1 MNRRLAALH
10 AVHAAFVIALSA
22 EALAASAAGAQNR
35 PIPYLGLEFRW
46 HRDRGTDRFLH
57 VERVAPNGPA
67 YQAGIRPDDL
77 ITHLGAV
84 RVDFGDE
91 LDFLLFMRDQKPG
104 NRLALTII
112 RAGKRLNLNAVLGQL
127 PEAARPMWERSFAMA
142 KQRRAAARSAK
153 P

>member
-1 MNRRLAALH
+1 MNRPLAALS
-10 AVHAAFVIALSA
+10 VAAWL
-22 EALAASAAGAQNR
+22 LLGAAPPR

-46 HRDRGTDRFLH
+46 HQDRGSNRFLH

-67 YQAGIRPDDL
+67 HQAGIRPDDL
-77 ITHLGAV
+77 ITHIGGV

-104 NRLALTII
+104 DRLALTLI
-112 RAGKRLNLNAVLGQL
+112 RSGRPVKVTAVLGQL
-127 PEAARPMWERSFAMA
+127 PEAARPTWERGFQVA
-142 KQRRAAARSAK
+142 KQKRAAARSAR